1 MTKEEAEAVGRGVSL
16 DMEATQERWWD
27 QVRSLGGG
35 ERVSLDNEATQERWW
50 D

>member
-27 QVRSLGGG
+27 QVR
-35 ERVSLDNEATQERWW
+35 
-50 D
+50 